1 MQMNKNKNKKSGKRK
16 QINSRLHRNA
26 EVICILKWTKVDYQ
40 NDKTRS
46 KLNNWFILVFLALLP
61 FNFFYIL
68 FFCFS
73 AFFSFQVFISFILSS
88 SICQI
93 SFSSSLFLLFYI
105 CRFYPFL
112 LLLSKLT
119 RSCIFNIPFFYCI
132 ISNIIHLSLSLFNS
146 TPSAMTCFYW
156 CLASFLFH
164 SFFYNFSFDLSK
176 IHKFV
181 LLIRSEYIHSSSY
194 SYLTLLR

>member
-1 MQMNKNKNKKSGKRK
+1 M
-16 QINSRLHRNA
+16 
-26 EVICILKWTKVDYQ
+26 
-40 NDKTRS
+40 
-46 KLNNWFILVFLALLP
+46 NNWFILVFLALLP
-61 FNFFYIL
+61 FNFFSYFIFL
-68 FFCFS
+68 FFCVHFI
-73 AFFSFQVFISFILSS
+73 ASFYFILSS

-105 CRFYPFL
+105 CRFYTFIL
-112 LLLSKLT
+112 LVSKLT

-146 TPSAMTCFYW
+146 TTLAMTCFYW
-156 CLASFLFH
+156 CLALFLFH
-164 SFFYNFSFDLSK
+164 SLFYNFSSDLSK

-181 LLIRSEYIHSSSY
+181 LLIRSEYIHSSIY